1 MTWKNI
7 LKSTSKGRRGQR
19 IIRAALRPVIQEM
32 VENFAEDKNEIRR
45 DEIIDFINSNAEE
58 LKNILYIKQR
68 AGPNQDPS
76 LQGIS
81 RQQLG
86 NNFKNGLK
94 GLHNIAI
101 YKLRDMGY
109 EIEEKRDGK
118 KTLTTFYVLRDWYV

>member
-45 DEIIDFINSNAEE
+45 DEIIDFINSNADE
-58 LKNILYIKQR
+58 LKNILYLKQR

-118 KTLTTFYVLRDWYV
+118 KTLTTFYVLRD

>member
-101 YKLRDMGY
+101 HKLRDMGY
-109 EIEEKRDGK
+109 EIENKRDGK
-118 KTLTTFYVLRDWYV
+118 KALTTFYVLRD

>member
-118 KTLTTFYVLRDWYV
+118 KTLTTFYVLRD

>member
-81 RQQLG
+81 RQLLG

-101 YKLRDMGY
+101 QKLRDMGY
-109 EIEEKRDGK
+109 EIENKRDGK
-118 KTLTTFYVLRDWYV
+118 KALTTFYVLRD